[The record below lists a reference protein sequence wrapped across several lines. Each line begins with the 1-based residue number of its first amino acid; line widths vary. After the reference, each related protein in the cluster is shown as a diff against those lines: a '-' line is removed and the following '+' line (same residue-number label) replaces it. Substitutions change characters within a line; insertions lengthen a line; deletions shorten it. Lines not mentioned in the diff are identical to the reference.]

1 LDYKAASSI
10 KSKEEIFLK
19 TTCYTTYR
27 IFLIA
32 MILYVFAFGTPLSA
46 FAKPLQVAIVPFKVN
61 AEKDLSFLKD
71 GIVDMLSSRL
81 YWEDKINIINRQTT
95 EKAAA
100 AVGGPLNEIK
110 AKEMGTGLGADY
122 VLFGSL
128 TVFGNSVSIDAKMV
142 DVSGKKKTLTF
153 FNQSQGMDQVI
164 PDINL
169 FASDI
174 NEKVFA
180 RAMPSQKIPVTS
192 QAPQAQTD
200 VRAHPEKLVAGGFS
214 ESDTAYSQRT
224 APGQEFIPTKR
235 ANQSGQFWKSQDFK
249 NLINGIALG
258 DVDGD
263 GKIETVVITPNEV
276 QLYRF
281 ENNRLVKIKDKI
293 SESSYEN
300 LIGVD
305 VADINGNGY
314 AEIFVTSLNALK
326 TNLNSFVLEY
336 DGQNFKK
343 IVNESHWYYRV
354 VTLPERG
361 KVLFGQRQEGISA
374 DPFAGAIFEMAWQD
388 ADYVPENKILPP
400 KHANLMGF
408 TYGNAMNTG
417 QDVVVAYDKNDYIR
431 IIQPSGERVW
441 TSSDPYGGST
451 LNFILPKIEPDSENV
466 MYFPMC
472 IHITDFNA
480 DGKYEVIAAK
490 NQDVAKRVLGRFRKF
505 TTSQIEVLS
514 WDGLGLSSVW
524 ETRKI
529 SGYIRDFEIGDF
541 NNDGKAELVAAV
553 IMKEGSIVTTTP
565 KSSLIAYMLK

>member
-1 LDYKAASSI
+1 
-10 KSKEEIFLK
+10 LK
-19 TTCYTTYR
+19 TKFYTTYK
-27 IFLIA
+27 IFLITL
-32 MILYVFAFGTPLSA
+32 ILSVFAFGVPLSS
-46 FAKPLQVAIVPFKVN
+46 FAKALQVAIVPFNVN

-81 YWEDKINIINRQTT
+81 FWEDKVSIINRQAT
-95 EKAAA
+95 EKASA
-100 AVGGPLNEIK
+100 AVGGPLNEITARK
-110 AKEMGTGLGADY
+110 LGTGLGADY

-142 DVSGKKKTLTF
+142 DVSGKKQTLTF

-164 PDINL
+164 PGINL

-180 RAMPSQKIPVTS
+180 RAMPSQKVLVTS

-214 ESDTAYSQRT
+214 ETDETYSQRT
-224 APGQEFIPTKR
+224 APGQEFIPTQR
-235 ANQSGQFWKSQDFK
+235 ANPSGQFWKSQDFRY
-249 NLINGIALG
+249 LINGIALG

-276 QLYRF
+276 QLFRF
-281 ENNRLVKIKDKI
+281 ENNRLVKIKDKL

-300 LIGVD
+300 FIGVD

-314 AEIFVTSLNALK
+314 AEIFVTSLNDLK

-343 IVNESHWYYRV
+343 IVSDSRWYYRV

-361 KVLFGQRQEGISA
+361 KVLFGQRQEGVSA
-374 DPFAGAIFEMAWQD
+374 DPFAGAIFEMAWQN

-400 KHANLMGF
+400 KKANLMGF
-408 TYGNAMNTG
+408 AFGNAMNTG
-417 QDVVVAYDKNDYIR
+417 QDVAVVYDKNDFIR
-431 IIQPSGERVW
+431 IIQPSGEIVW
-441 TSSDPYGGST
+441 TSSERYGGST
-451 LNFILPKIEPDSENV
+451 LSFTLPKIEPDSENV
-466 MYFPMC
+466 LYFPMR
-472 IHITDFNA
+472 IHIADFKA
-480 DGKYEVIAAK
+480 DGKYEVIAVK
-490 NQDVAKRVLGRFRKF
+490 NHDVTKRILERFRKF
-505 TTSQIEVLS
+505 TNSQIEVLS
-514 WDGLGLSSVW
+514 WDGLGLASVW

-553 IMKEGSIVTTTP
+553 ITKEGPLVTSTP
-565 KSSLIAYMLK
+565 KSALIAYDLK